1 MGPHARP
8 QWAVHCAL
16 LFGVAAL
23 LGHILGVP
31 LKDPWGAAWGRA
43 TPAPPP
49 NYAHYAVQVPADGR
63 HQWGAQLDATTTTDV
78 AHRGTRGG
86 VGARAA
92 TLLAAKLGFMLAD
105 SADEGAHPGL
115 KLEIT

>member
-1 MGPHARP
+1 
-8 QWAVHCAL
+8 
-16 LFGVAAL
+16 
-23 LGHILGVP
+23 
-31 LKDPWGAAWGRA
+31 
-43 TPAPPP
+43 
-49 NYAHYAVQVPADGR
+49 
-63 HQWGAQLDATTTTDV
+63 LDATTTTDV